1 MDLENSKPEDVVFSH
16 AFLRIETPKK
26 KKKALVLG
34 LKSEVI
40 CALMIQDQW
49 L

>member
-16 AFLRIETPKK
+16 AFLRIETHT
-26 KKKALVLG
+26 KKALVLG
-34 LKSEVI
+34 LKTEVI

>member
-26 KKKALVLG
+26 KALVLG
-34 LKSEVI
+34 LKTEVI
-40 CALMIQDQW
+40 VL
-49 L
+49 

>member
-26 KKKALVLG
+26 KEALVLG
-34 LKSEVI
+34 LKTEVI
-40 CALMIQDQW
+40 CASMIQDQW